1 MKSKPPQTG
10 KITNMLG
17 SSDGKTRDLIT
28 TRPGAGWDFNM
39 SRHPYHAIEAP
50 LGPHYTVYN
59 RRYMAVCFDKVS
71 TEDGYWLLK
80 QKAALLNTGEW
91 PIQFKGP
98 DAEKLLNNLFTKDIS
113 KVKPGRCGYGL
124 ACDDTGGLIVDGVL
138 LRLSEDL
145 FWYAQ
150 ADGDFFNWAKAH
162 ARGLNVEISDPQ
174 VYVSQ
179 VQGPNSLKILE
190 AACDDGKLPSPFRYF
205 GIARVNLGGQEIV
218 ITRTGYTNEL
228 GWEFYTEP
236 HHDAEALWSHL
247 GKAGEPFG
255 LSIFGLDSMHIRR
268 IEAGI
273 LNAGSDFDASITPF
287 EAGIG
292 RFVDMEKDDFI
303 GKAALE
309 KAPRGSRAIGLKC
322 PLGEPQIGGAVL
334 IDGQIAGRVTAG
346 ALSPYLKHGIGLA
359 LMDQADLSAGT
370 AVEINCIDGQIHPGE
385 LHNTPFYDPESEIAR
400 GKRIDIPERS

>member
-1 MKSKPPQTG
+1 
-10 KITNMLG
+10 MLG
-17 SSDGKTRDLIT
+17 SGDGKTRDLIT
-28 TRPGAGWDFNM
+28 TMPGAGWDFNM

-80 QKAALLNTGEW
+80 QKAALLNTGEF
-91 PIQFKGP
+91 PVQFEGP
-98 DAEKLLNNLFTKDIS
+98 DAEALLNKLFTKDIT

-124 ACDDTGGLIVDGVL
+124 ACYEDGGLIVDGIL

-150 ADGDFFNWAKAH
+150 ADGDFISWAKAH
-162 ARGLNVEISDPQ
+162 AKDMDVEISDPQ

-179 VQGPNSLKILE
+179 VQGPNALKVLE
-190 AACDDGKLPSPFRYF
+190 AACDDGKLPTPFGYF
-205 GIARVNLGGQEIV
+205 GIARVMLGGQNVV

-236 HHDAEALWSHL
+236 HHDAEALWKHL
-247 GKAGEPFG
+247 ERAGAPFG
-255 LSIFGLDSMHIRR
+255 LGIFGLDSMHIRR

-273 LNAGSDFDASITPF
+273 LNAGSDFDATTTPF

-292 RFVDMEKDDFI
+292 RFVDLDKDDFI

-309 KAPRGSRAIGLKC
+309 KAPRGSRSIGLKC
-322 PLGEPQIGGAVL
+322 PDGEPLIGGTVFM
-334 IDGQIAGRVTAG
+334 DGQSAGKVTAG
-346 ALSPYLKHGIGLA
+346 AISPYLKHGIGIA
-359 LMDQADLSAGT
+359 LMDQADLAAGT
-370 AVEINCIDGQIHPGE
+370 AVTIQCIDGEVRAGE
-385 LHNTPFYDPESEIAR
+385 LHQTPFYDPESEIAR
-400 GKRIDIPERS
+400 GKRVDIPERS